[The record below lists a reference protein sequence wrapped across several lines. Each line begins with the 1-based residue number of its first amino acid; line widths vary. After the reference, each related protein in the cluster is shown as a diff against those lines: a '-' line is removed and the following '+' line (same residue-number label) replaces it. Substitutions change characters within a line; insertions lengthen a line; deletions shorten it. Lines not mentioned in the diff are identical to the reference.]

1 MSEPKFSSELVAP
14 CGMNCGICNAY
25 LAFSRGVPKKKGVVT
40 HCAGC
45 RVRDKKCAFIKR
57 DCEKIRKKQISFCYQ
72 CQDMPCERLTKL
84 DTHYRL
90 RYGMSMIENHK
101 LIKDKGI
108 AEFLK
113 DQTEKYRCPKCS
125 DIVSVHDGKCYACGY
140 QGEKPKG
147 SIPKCSWVPNK
158 KKIV

>member
-1 MSEPKFSSELVAP
+1 
-14 CGMNCGICNAY
+14 
-25 LAFSRGVPKKKGVVT
+25 
-40 HCAGC
+40 
-45 RVRDKKCAFIKR
+45 
-57 DCEKIRKKQISFCYQ
+57 
-72 CQDMPCERLTKL
+72 
-84 DTHYRL
+84 
-90 RYGMSMIENHK
+90 MSMIENHK